1 MWCINSQSQSQSHK
15 LRIESLNLNLSFK
28 KLLSSVSAMQEDLTI
43 SPFIGFSFCTVSR
56 GMQSEQSFIEQID
69 GTHIGWAI
77 IGVLN
82 AAPTSS
88 IAGRGGV
95 VIVRRVRR
103 VSRVPWVLVVAAALV
118 VGVYGSSLLLL
129 LLLLDAHP
137 PHRLV
142 QGGVRLARAPRGTST
157 WRRCAC
163 LSPFE
168 IVDTFMVNVA
178 LIQISYFWWSQRG
191 VSVRCVVKVYK
202 HIEDYLSR

>member
-1 MWCINSQSQSQSHK
+1 
-15 LRIESLNLNLSFK
+15 
-28 KLLSSVSAMQEDLTI
+28 
-43 SPFIGFSFCTVSR
+43 
-56 GMQSEQSFIEQID
+56 MQSEQSFIEQID

-137 PHRLV
+137 SHRLV
-142 QGGVRLARAPRGTST
+142 QGGVRLARTPRGTST
-157 WRRCAC
+157 WWRCAC
-163 LSPFE
+163 LLPFE
-168 IVDTFMVNVA
+168 IVH
-178 LIQISYFWWSQRG
+178 LW
-191 VSVRCVVKVYK
+191 
-202 HIEDYLSR
+202 